1 MTGEL
6 LSGGVLVG
14 ALLLAYG
21 VGCDAVE
28 AAIRRWRGER

>member
-1 MTGEL
+1 MTAFL
-6 LSGGVLVG
+6 TVG

-28 AAIRRWRGER
+28 AAIRRWRGAR